1 MTYPRV
7 HVDTVVVVYIG
18 FELNVKSSTGYQ
30 ELELK
35 ICIEKLVFMQGPQSY
50 FVRLLS

>member
-1 MTYPRV
+1 MNEARVSVLHEFTATGMTYPRV

-18 FELNVKSSTGYQ
+18 FVLNVVSSTCYQ

-35 ICIEKLVFMQGPQSY
+35 ICIQ
-50 FVRLLS
+50 